1 MKVLKNLLRFKY
13 IIFVLFIIITLLR
26 ANINVKSKY
35 NINDNKFYGVVIDY
49 KINDDY
55 VSFVIK
61 GREKIKCNYYLSDNE
76 VFDIK
81 YGDKVLLDG
90 TLSIPKN
97 NTIPNTFNYK
107 EYLNNNN
114 IYYLLTVDNVI
125 SVERSKN
132 IFYKFK
138 NIIKSRIDN
147 IDKSGYLEA
156 FIMGNKSN
164 IDKNIFNTYKNN
176 GVMHIF
182 SVSGM
187 HISILASV
195 VLYLLNLVNK
205 SENNIFFVIIVLI
218 FYMILTNYQASIVR
232 SVVFF
237 SLLKILKYL
246 KINIDNKDIL
256 LIAISIILIIYPK
269 YLYNIGFL
277 YSSII
282 SFSLIF
288 YSNYFNRKYILNT
301 ILISTV
307 SLLISLPITINTN
320 YFVNLFSILLNVF
333 FVPVISFIIYPLSII
348 IFFIPYFYKVF
359 IILIS
364 ILENISLYF
373 DSIKFLNLYICKMN
387 YFVIFVYYLFLYLF
401 LSKNRKYIILVLLL
415 IIFLKVS
422 IYFDINYYVYYLDV
436 GQGDMSLV
444 KYKDEVIVI
453 DTGPKNF
460 YSDYEIMDNIILFF
474 RSIGVSNIDLL
485 IISHGDNDHIGNA
498 NYLINNFKVKNV
510 SFNSGKYNELE
521 TDLIKLLKYKNINYF
536 KDTFR
541 KYNNKISYSY
551 LNTKEYDNEN
561 DNSSVI
567 YLKIYKYSFLF
578 MGDAGVEKEKDILDL
593 YSLLN
598 VDFLKVGHHGSNTS
612 SSREFIDAV
621 KPRYS
626 IISVGKN
633 NRYGHPKEE
642 VLNNLKK
649 SKIYRTDQDGSII
662 FKIKNNKIKIQTC
675 TP

>member
-1 MKVLKNLLRFKY
+1 M
-13 IIFVLFIIITLLR
+13 
-26 ANINVKSKY
+26 SKY

-55 VSFVIK
+55 VSFLIK

-107 EYLNNNN
+107 KYLNNNN

-187 HISILASV
+187 HISILASI

-333 FVPVISFIIYPLSII
+333 FVPVISFIVYPLSII
-348 IFFIPYFYKVF
+348 IFFIPFFYKVF

-373 DSIKFLNLYICKMN
+373 DNIKFLNLYICKMN
-387 YFVIFVYYLFLYLF
+387 YFVIFIYYLFLYLF

-415 IIFLKVS
+415 IIFLKVN

-436 GQGDMSLV
+436 GQGDMFLV

-510 SFNSGKYNELE
+510 SFNSGKYNGLE

-551 LNTKEYDNEN
+551 LNTEEYDNEN
-561 DNSSVI
+561 DNSSVV

-593 YSLLN
+593 YSLSN

-612 SSREFIDAV
+612 SSREFIDV
-621 KPRYS
+621 VRPRYS

-633 NRYGHPKEE
+633 NRYGHPNKE
-642 VLNNLKK
+642 VLNILED
-649 SKIYRTDQDGSII
+649 SKIYRTDKDGSII
-662 FKIKNNKIKIQTC
+662 FRIKNNKLKIETC
-675 TP
+675 SP

>member
-1 MKVLKNLLRFKY
+1 M
-13 IIFVLFIIITLLR
+13 ITLLR

-35 NINDNKFYGVVIDY
+35 NINDNKFYGVVIDF

-107 EYLNNNN
+107 KYLNNNN

-125 SVERSKN
+125 SVEKSKN

-187 HISILASV
+187 HISILASI

-453 DTGPKNF
+453 DTGPQNF

-498 NYLINNFKVKNV
+498 NNLINNFKVKNV

-536 KDTFR
+536 KDTDK

-561 DNSSVI
+561 DNSSVV

-593 YSLLN
+593 YSLSN

-612 SSREFIDAV
+612 SSREFIDVV

-649 SKIYRTDQDGSII
+649 SKIYRTDRDGSIM
-662 FKIKNNKIKIQTC
+662 FKIKNNKLKIETC
-675 TP
+675 SP

>member
-1 MKVLKNLLRFKY
+1 M
-13 IIFVLFIIITLLR
+13 ITLLR
-26 ANINVKSKY
+26 ANINVKTKY

-536 KDTFR
+536 KDTDK

-551 LNTKEYDNEN
+551 LNTEEYDNEN
-561 DNSSVI
+561 DNSSVV

-593 YSLLN
+593 YSLSN
-598 VDFLKVGHHGSNTS
+598 IDFLKVGHHGSNTS
-612 SSREFIDAV
+612 SSREFIDVV

-633 NRYGHPKEE
+633 NRYGHPKGE

-649 SKIYRTDQDGSII
+649 SKIYRTDKDGSII
-662 FKIKNNKIKIQTC
+662 FRIKNNKIKIQTC

>member
-1 MKVLKNLLRFKY
+1 M
-13 IIFVLFIIITLLR
+13 ITLLR

-35 NINDNKFYGVVIDY
+35 NINDNKFYGVVIDF

-107 EYLNNNN
+107 KYLNNNN

-125 SVERSKN
+125 SVEKSKN

-187 HISILASV
+187 HISILASI

-256 LIAISIILIIYPK
+256 LISISIILIIYPK

-348 IFFIPYFYKVF
+348 VFFIPFFYKVF

-536 KDTFR
+536 KDTDK

-561 DNSSVI
+561 DNSSLV

-578 MGDAGVEKEKDILDL
+578 MGDAGVEKEKYILDL
-593 YSLLN
+593 YSLSN
-598 VDFLKVGHHGSNTS
+598 IDFLKVGHHGSNTS
-612 SSREFIDAV
+612 SSKEFIDVV

-633 NRYGHPKEE
+633 NRYGHPNKE
-642 VLNNLKK
+642 VLNILED
-649 SKIYRTDQDGSII
+649 SKIYRTDRDGSIM
-662 FKIKNNKIKIQTC
+662 FKIKNNKLKIETC
-675 TP
+675 SP

>member
-187 HISILASV
+187 HISILASI

-333 FVPVISFIIYPLSII
+333 FVPVISFIVYPLSII
-348 IFFIPYFYKVF
+348 TFFIPFFYKVF

-541 KYNNKISYSY
+541 KYNNKRSYSY

>member
-1 MKVLKNLLRFKY
+1 M
-13 IIFVLFIIITLLR
+13 ITLLR

-35 NINDNKFYGVVIDY
+35 NINDNKFYGVVIDF

-107 EYLNNNN
+107 KYLNNNN

-125 SVERSKN
+125 SVEKSKN

-187 HISILASV
+187 HISILASI

-256 LIAISIILIIYPK
+256 LISISIILIIYPK

-348 IFFIPYFYKVF
+348 VFFIPFFYKVF

-536 KDTFR
+536 KDTDK

-561 DNSSVI
+561 DNSSVV

-578 MGDAGVEKEKDILDL
+578 MGDAGVEKEKYILDL
-593 YSLLN
+593 YSLSN
-598 VDFLKVGHHGSNTS
+598 IDFLKVGHHGSNTS
-612 SSREFIDAV
+612 SSKEFIDVV

-633 NRYGHPKEE
+633 NRYGHPNKE
-642 VLNNLKK
+642 VLNILED
-649 SKIYRTDQDGSII
+649 SKIYRTDRDGSIM
-662 FKIKNNKIKIQTC
+662 FKIKNNKLKIETC
-675 TP
+675 SP

>member
-1 MKVLKNLLRFKY
+1 M
-13 IIFVLFIIITLLR
+13 
-26 ANINVKSKY
+26 
-35 NINDNKFYGVVIDY
+35 
-49 KINDDY
+49 
-55 VSFVIK
+55 
-61 GREKIKCNYYLSDNE
+61 
-76 VFDIK
+76 
-81 YGDKVLLDG
+81 DG

-107 EYLNNNN
+107 KYLNNNN

-138 NIIKSRIDN
+138 NVIKSRIDN

-536 KDTFR
+536 KDTDK

-551 LNTKEYDNEN
+551 LNTEEYDNEN
-561 DNSSVI
+561 DNSSVV

-593 YSLLN
+593 YSLSN
-598 VDFLKVGHHGSNTS
+598 IDFLKVGHHGSNTS
-612 SSREFIDAV
+612 SSREFIDVV

-633 NRYGHPKEE
+633 NRYGHPKGE

-649 SKIYRTDQDGSII
+649 SKIYRTDKDGSII
-662 FKIKNNKIKIQTC
+662 FRIKNNKIKIQTC

>member
-1 MKVLKNLLRFKY
+1 M
-13 IIFVLFIIITLLR
+13 ITLLR

-35 NINDNKFYGVVIDY
+35 NINDNKFYGVVIDF
-49 KINDDY
+49 KIKDDY

-107 EYLNNNN
+107 KYLNNNN

-125 SVERSKN
+125 SVEKSKN

-187 HISILASV
+187 HISILASI

-301 ILISTV
+301 ILTSTV

-333 FVPVISFIIYPLSII
+333 FVPVISFIVYPLSII

-536 KDTFR
+536 KDTDK

-561 DNSSVI
+561 DNSSVV

-593 YSLLN
+593 YSLSN
-598 VDFLKVGHHGSNTS
+598 IDFLKVGHHGSNTS
-612 SSREFIDAV
+612 SSREFIDVV

-633 NRYGHPKEE
+633 NRYGHPNKE
-642 VLNNLKK
+642 VLNILED
-649 SKIYRTDQDGSII
+649 SKIYRTDRDGSIM
-662 FKIKNNKIKIQTC
+662 FKIKNNKLKIETC
-675 TP
+675 SP

>member
-1 MKVLKNLLRFKY
+1 M
-13 IIFVLFIIITLLR
+13 ITLLR
-26 ANINVKSKY
+26 ANINVKTKY

-61 GREKIKCNYYLSDNE
+61 GREKIKCNYYLNNNE
-76 VFDIK
+76 VIDIK

-107 EYLNNNN
+107 KYLNNNN

-138 NIIKSRIDN
+138 NVIKSRIDN

-536 KDTFR
+536 KDTDK

-551 LNTKEYDNEN
+551 LNTEEYDNEN
-561 DNSSVI
+561 DNSSVV

-593 YSLLN
+593 YSLSN
-598 VDFLKVGHHGSNTS
+598 IDFLKVGHHGSNTS
-612 SSREFIDAV
+612 SSREFIDVV

-633 NRYGHPKEE
+633 NRYGHPKGE

-649 SKIYRTDQDGSII
+649 SKIYRTDKDGSII
-662 FKIKNNKIKIQTC
+662 FRIKNNKIKIQTC

>member
-1 MKVLKNLLRFKY
+1 ML
-13 IIFVLFIIITLLR
+13 IIL
-26 ANINVKSKY
+26 
-35 NINDNKFYGVVIDY
+35 
-49 KINDDY
+49 
-55 VSFVIK
+55 
-61 GREKIKCNYYLSDNE
+61 
-76 VFDIK
+76 
-81 YGDKVLLDG
+81 
-90 TLSIPKN
+90 
-97 NTIPNTFNYK
+97 
-107 EYLNNNN
+107 
-114 IYYLLTVDNVI
+114 
-125 SVERSKN
+125 
-132 IFYKFK
+132 
-138 NIIKSRIDN
+138 
-147 IDKSGYLEA
+147 
-156 FIMGNKSN
+156 
-164 IDKNIFNTYKNN
+164 
-176 GVMHIF
+176 HI
-182 SVSGM
+182 
-187 HISILASV
+187 
-195 VLYLLNLVNK
+195 
-205 SENNIFFVIIVLI
+205 
-218 FYMILTNYQASIVR
+218 
-232 SVVFF
+232 
-237 SLLKILKYL
+237 

-348 IFFIPYFYKVF
+348 VFFIPFFYKVF

-536 KDTFR
+536 KDTDK
-541 KYNNKISYSY
+541 KYNNNISYSY

-561 DNSSVI
+561 DNSSVV

-593 YSLLN
+593 YSLSN
-598 VDFLKVGHHGSNTS
+598 IDFLKVGHHGSNTS
-612 SSREFIDAV
+612 SSREFIDVV

-649 SKIYRTDQDGSII
+649 SKIYRTDRDGSIM
-662 FKIKNNKIKIQTC
+662 FKIKNNKLKIETC
-675 TP
+675 SP

>member
-187 HISILASV
+187 HISILASI

-246 KINIDNKDIL
+246 KNNIDNKDIL

-333 FVPVISFIIYPLSII
+333 FVPVISFIVYPLSII
-348 IFFIPYFYKVF
+348 TFFIPFFYKVF

-541 KYNNKISYSY
+541 KYNNKRSYSY

>member
-1 MKVLKNLLRFKY
+1 M
-13 IIFVLFIIITLLR
+13 ITLLR

-35 NINDNKFYGVVIDY
+35 NINDNKFYGVVIDF

-107 EYLNNNN
+107 KYLNNNN

-125 SVERSKN
+125 SVEKSKN

-138 NIIKSRIDN
+138 NITKSRIDN

-187 HISILASV
+187 HISILASI

-333 FVPVISFIIYPLSII
+333 FVPVISFIVYPLSII
-348 IFFIPYFYKVF
+348 VFFIPFFYKVF

-474 RSIGVSNIDLL
+474 RCIGVSNIDLL

-536 KDTFR
+536 KDTDK

-561 DNSSVI
+561 DNSSVV

-593 YSLLN
+593 YSLSN

-612 SSREFIDAV
+612 SSREFIDVV

-633 NRYGHPKEE
+633 NRYGHPNKE
-642 VLNNLKK
+642 VLNILED
-649 SKIYRTDQDGSII
+649 SKIYRTDRDGSIM
-662 FKIKNNKIKIQTC
+662 FKIKNNKLKIETC
-675 TP
+675 SP

>member
-1 MKVLKNLLRFKY
+1 M
-13 IIFVLFIIITLLR
+13 ITLLR

-35 NINDNKFYGVVIDY
+35 NINDNKFYGVVIDF

-107 EYLNNNN
+107 KYLNNNN

-125 SVERSKN
+125 SVEKSKN

-187 HISILASV
+187 HISILASI

-333 FVPVISFIIYPLSII
+333 FVPVISFIVYPLSII

-498 NYLINNFKVKNV
+498 NNLINNFKVKNV

-536 KDTFR
+536 KDTDK

-561 DNSSVI
+561 DNSSVV

-593 YSLLN
+593 YSLSN

-612 SSREFIDAV
+612 SSRKFIDVV

-649 SKIYRTDQDGSII
+649 SKIYRTDRDGSIM
-662 FKIKNNKIKIQTC
+662 FKIKNNKLKIETC
-675 TP
+675 SP

>member
-1 MKVLKNLLRFKY
+1 M
-13 IIFVLFIIITLLR
+13 ITLLR

-35 NINDNKFYGVVIDY
+35 NINDNKFYGVVIDF

-107 EYLNNNN
+107 KYLNNNN

-125 SVERSKN
+125 SVEKSKN

-187 HISILASV
+187 HISILASI

-348 IFFIPYFYKVF
+348 VFFIPFFYKVF

-536 KDTFR
+536 KDTDK

-561 DNSSVI
+561 DNSSVV

-578 MGDAGVEKEKDILDL
+578 MGDAGVEKEKYILDL
-593 YSLLN
+593 YSLSN
-598 VDFLKVGHHGSNTS
+598 IDFLKVGHHGSNTS
-612 SSREFIDAV
+612 SSKEFIDVV

-626 IISVGKN
+626 IISVSKN

-649 SKIYRTDQDGSII
+649 SKIYRTDRDGSIM
-662 FKIKNNKIKIQTC
+662 FKIKNNKLKIETC
-675 TP
+675 SP

>member
-1 MKVLKNLLRFKY
+1 M
-13 IIFVLFIIITLLR
+13 ITLLR

-35 NINDNKFYGVVIDY
+35 NINDNKFYGVVIDF

-107 EYLNNNN
+107 KYLNNNN

-125 SVERSKN
+125 SVEKSKN

-138 NIIKSRIDN
+138 NITKSRIDN

-187 HISILASV
+187 HISILASI

-333 FVPVISFIIYPLSII
+333 FVPVISFIVYPLSII
-348 IFFIPYFYKVF
+348 VFFITFFYKVF

-536 KDTFR
+536 KDTDK

-561 DNSSVI
+561 DNSSVV

-593 YSLLN
+593 YSLSN

-612 SSREFIDAV
+612 SSREFIDVV
-621 KPRYS
+621 KPR
-626 IISVGKN
+626 
-633 NRYGHPKEE
+633 
-642 VLNNLKK
+642 
-649 SKIYRTDQDGSII
+649 
-662 FKIKNNKIKIQTC
+662 
-675 TP
+675 

>member
-1 MKVLKNLLRFKY
+1 M
-13 IIFVLFIIITLLR
+13 
-26 ANINVKSKY
+26 
-35 NINDNKFYGVVIDY
+35 
-49 KINDDY
+49 
-55 VSFVIK
+55 
-61 GREKIKCNYYLSDNE
+61 
-76 VFDIK
+76 
-81 YGDKVLLDG
+81 
-90 TLSIPKN
+90 
-97 NTIPNTFNYK
+97 
-107 EYLNNNN
+107 
-114 IYYLLTVDNVI
+114 LTVDNVI
-125 SVERSKN
+125 SVEKSKN

-187 HISILASV
+187 HISILASI

-333 FVPVISFIIYPLSII
+333 FVPVISFIVYPLSII
-348 IFFIPYFYKVF
+348 VFFIPFFYKVF

-498 NYLINNFKVKNV
+498 NNLINNFKVKNV

-536 KDTFR
+536 KDTDK

-561 DNSSVI
+561 DNSSVV

-593 YSLLN
+593 YSLSN

-612 SSREFIDAV
+612 SSRKFIDVV

-649 SKIYRTDQDGSII
+649 SKIYRTDRDGSIM
-662 FKIKNNKIKIQTC
+662 FKIKNNKLKIETC
-675 TP
+675 SP

>member
-1 MKVLKNLLRFKY
+1 MM
-13 IIFVLFIIITLLR
+13 ITLLR
-26 ANINVKSKY
+26 ANTNAKSKY

-61 GREKIKCNYYLSDNE
+61 GREKIKCNYYLNDNE
-76 VFDIK
+76 VIDIK

-107 EYLNNNN
+107 KYLNNNN

-125 SVERSKN
+125 SIERSKN

-138 NIIKSRIDN
+138 NIVKSRIDS

-164 IDKNIFNTYKNN
+164 IDKNIFKTYKNN

-187 HISILASV
+187 HISILASI

-237 SLLKILKYL
+237 SLLKILRYL
-246 KINIDNKDIL
+246 KINVDNKDIL
-256 LIAISIILIIYPK
+256 LIAISIILIINPK

-288 YSNYFNRKYILNT
+288 YSNYFNKKYILNT

-307 SLLISLPITINTN
+307 SLLISLPITINSN

-333 FVPVISFIIYPLSII
+333 FVPVISFIVYPLSII
-348 IFFIPYFYKVF
+348 TFFIPFFYKIF
-359 IILIS
+359 IILIN

-387 YFVIFVYYLFLYLF
+387 CFVIFVYYLFLYLF
-401 LSKNRKYIILVLLL
+401 LSKNRKYIILVILL
-415 IIFLKVS
+415 ITFLKVS
-422 IYFDINYYVYYLDV
+422 IYFDLNYYVYYLDV
-436 GQGDMSLV
+436 GQGDMSLI

-498 NYLINNFKVKNV
+498 NYLINNFKVRNV
-510 SFNSGKYNELE
+510 SFNSGNYNELE

-536 KDTFR
+536 KDTDK

-561 DNSSVI
+561 DNSSVV

-593 YSLLN
+593 YSLSN

-612 SSREFIDAV
+612 SSRKFIDVV

-649 SKIYRTDQDGSII
+649 SKIYRTDKDGSII

-675 TP
+675 IP

>member
-1 MKVLKNLLRFKY
+1 M
-13 IIFVLFIIITLLR
+13 
-26 ANINVKSKY
+26 SKY
-35 NINDNKFYGVVIDY
+35 NINN
-49 KINDDY
+49 KINNFSNY
-55 VSFVIK
+55 ISEYKQEIS
-61 GREKIKCNYYLSDNE
+61 NYYLSDNE

-107 EYLNNNN
+107 KYLNNNN

-187 HISILASV
+187 HISILASI

-333 FVPVISFIIYPLSII
+333 FVPVISFIVYPLSII
-348 IFFIPYFYKVF
+348 IFFIPFFYKVF

-373 DSIKFLNLYICKMN
+373 DNIKFLNLYICKMN
-387 YFVIFVYYLFLYLF
+387 YFVIFIYYLFLYLF

-415 IIFLKVS
+415 IIFLKVN

-436 GQGDMSLV
+436 GQGDMFLV

-510 SFNSGKYNELE
+510 SFNSGKYNGLE

-551 LNTKEYDNEN
+551 LNTEEYDNEN
-561 DNSSVI
+561 DNSSVV

-593 YSLLN
+593 YSLSN

-612 SSREFIDAV
+612 SSREFIDV
-621 KPRYS
+621 VRPRYS

-633 NRYGHPKEE
+633 NRYGHPNKE
-642 VLNNLKK
+642 VLNILED
-649 SKIYRTDQDGSII
+649 SKIYRTDKDGSII
-662 FKIKNNKIKIQTC
+662 FRIKNNKLKIETC
-675 TP
+675 SP

>member
-1 MKVLKNLLRFKY
+1 M
-13 IIFVLFIIITLLR
+13 ITLLR

-61 GREKIKCNYYLSDNE
+61 GREKIKCNYYLNNNE
-76 VFDIK
+76 VIDIK

-107 EYLNNNN
+107 KYLNNNN

-256 LIAISIILIIYPK
+256 LIAISIILIINPK

-288 YSNYFNRKYILNT
+288 YSNYFNKKYILNT

-401 LSKNRKYIILVLLL
+401 LSKNRNYIILVLLL

-521 TDLIKLLKYKNINYF
+521 TALIKLLKYKNINYF
-536 KDTFR
+536 KDTDK

-551 LNTKEYDNEN
+551 LNTEEYDNEN
-561 DNSSVI
+561 DNSSVV

-593 YSLLN
+593 YSLSN
-598 VDFLKVGHHGSNTS
+598 IDFLKVGHHGSNTS
-612 SSREFIDAV
+612 SSREFIDVV

-633 NRYGHPKEE
+633 NRYGHPKGE

-649 SKIYRTDQDGSII
+649 SKIYRTDKDGSII
-662 FKIKNNKIKIQTC
+662 FRIKNNKIKIQTC

>member
-61 GREKIKCNYYLSDNE
+61 GKEKIKCNYYLSDNE

-114 IYYLLTVDNVI
+114 IYYLLIVDNVI

-156 FIMGNKSN
+156 FIMSNKSN

-187 HISILASV
+187 HISILASI
-195 VLYLLNLVNK
+195 VLYLLNLVNR

-256 LIAISIILIIYPK
+256 LITISIILIIYPK

-307 SLLISLPITINTN
+307 SLLISLPITINNN

-333 FVPVISFIIYPLSII
+333 FVPVISFIVYPLSII
-348 IFFIPYFYKVF
+348 TFFIPYFYKVF

-387 YFVIFVYYLFLYLF
+387 YFVIFIYYLFLYLF

-521 TDLIKLLKYKNINYF
+521 TDLIKLLKYKNIDYF

-561 DNSSVI
+561 DNSSVV

-612 SSREFIDAV
+612 SSREFIDVV

-649 SKIYRTDQDGSII
+649 SKIYRTDKDGSII
-662 FKIKNNKIKIQTC
+662 FRIKNNKIKIETC
-675 TP
+675 SP

>member
-1 MKVLKNLLRFKY
+1 MRVLKNLLRFKY
-13 IIFVLFIIITLLR
+13 IIFVLFIMITLLR
-26 ANINVKSKY
+26 ANINVKTKY

-61 GREKIKCNYYLSDNE
+61 GREKIKCNYYLNNNE
-76 VFDIK
+76 VIDIK

-107 EYLNNNN
+107 KYLNNNN

-138 NIIKSRIDN
+138 NVIKSRIDN

-536 KDTFR
+536 KDTDK

-551 LNTKEYDNEN
+551 LNTEEYDNEN
-561 DNSSVI
+561 DNSSVV

-593 YSLLN
+593 YSLSN
-598 VDFLKVGHHGSNTS
+598 IDFLKVGHHGSNTS
-612 SSREFIDAV
+612 SSREFIDVV

-633 NRYGHPKEE
+633 NRFGHPKGE

-649 SKIYRTDQDGSII
+649 SKIYRTDKDGSII
-662 FKIKNNKIKIQTC
+662 FRIKNNKIKIQTC

>member
-1 MKVLKNLLRFKY
+1 
-13 IIFVLFIIITLLR
+13 
-26 ANINVKSKY
+26 
-35 NINDNKFYGVVIDY
+35 
-49 KINDDY
+49 
-55 VSFVIK
+55 
-61 GREKIKCNYYLSDNE
+61 
-76 VFDIK
+76 
-81 YGDKVLLDG
+81 
-90 TLSIPKN
+90 
-97 NTIPNTFNYK
+97 
-107 EYLNNNN
+107 
-114 IYYLLTVDNVI
+114 
-125 SVERSKN
+125 
-132 IFYKFK
+132 
-138 NIIKSRIDN
+138 
-147 IDKSGYLEA
+147 
-156 FIMGNKSN
+156 
-164 IDKNIFNTYKNN
+164 
-176 GVMHIF
+176 
-182 SVSGM
+182 
-187 HISILASV
+187 
-195 VLYLLNLVNK
+195 
-205 SENNIFFVIIVLI
+205 
-218 FYMILTNYQASIVR
+218 
-232 SVVFF
+232 
-237 SLLKILKYL
+237 
-246 KINIDNKDIL
+246 
-256 LIAISIILIIYPK
+256 
-269 YLYNIGFL
+269 
-277 YSSII
+277 
-282 SFSLIF
+282 
-288 YSNYFNRKYILNT
+288 
-301 ILISTV
+301 
-307 SLLISLPITINTN
+307 
-320 YFVNLFSILLNVF
+320 
-333 FVPVISFIIYPLSII
+333 
-348 IFFIPYFYKVF
+348 
-359 IILIS
+359 
-364 ILENISLYF
+364 
-373 DSIKFLNLYICKMN
+373 MN
-387 YFVIFVYYLFLYLF
+387 YFVIFIYYLFLYLF

-521 TDLIKLLKYKNINYF
+521 TDLIKLLKYKNIDYF

-561 DNSSVI
+561 DNSSVV

-612 SSREFIDAV
+612 SSREFIDVV

-649 SKIYRTDQDGSII
+649 SKIYRTDKDGSII
-662 FKIKNNKIKIQTC
+662 FRIKNNKIKIETC
-675 TP
+675 SP

>member
-1 MKVLKNLLRFKY
+1 M
-13 IIFVLFIIITLLR
+13 ITLLR

-35 NINDNKFYGVVIDY
+35 NINDNKFYGVVIDF

-107 EYLNNNN
+107 KYLNNNN

-125 SVERSKN
+125 SVEKSKN

-138 NIIKSRIDN
+138 NITKSRIDN

-187 HISILASV
+187 HISILASI

-333 FVPVISFIIYPLSII
+333 FVPVISFIVYPLSII
-348 IFFIPYFYKVF
+348 VFFIPFFYKVF

-536 KDTFR
+536 KDTDK

-561 DNSSVI
+561 DNSSVV

-578 MGDAGVEKEKDILDL
+578 MGDAGVEKEKYILDL
-593 YSLLN
+593 YSLSN
-598 VDFLKVGHHGSNTS
+598 IDFLKVGHHGSNTS
-612 SSREFIDAV
+612 SSKEFIDVV

-633 NRYGHPKEE
+633 NRYGHPNKE
-642 VLNNLKK
+642 VLNILED
-649 SKIYRTDQDGSII
+649 SKIYRTDRDGSIM
-662 FKIKNNKIKIQTC
+662 FKIKNNKLKIETC
-675 TP
+675 SP

>member
-1 MKVLKNLLRFKY
+1 M
-13 IIFVLFIIITLLR
+13 ITLLR

-35 NINDNKFYGVVIDY
+35 NINDNKFYGVVIDF

-107 EYLNNNN
+107 KYLNNNN

-125 SVERSKN
+125 SVEKSKN

-187 HISILASV
+187 HISILASI

-348 IFFIPYFYKVF
+348 VFFIPFFYKVF

-498 NYLINNFKVKNV
+498 NNLINNFKVKNV

-536 KDTFR
+536 KDTDK

-561 DNSSVI
+561 DNSSVV

-593 YSLLN
+593 YSLSN
-598 VDFLKVGHHGSNTS
+598 IDFLKVGHHGSNTS
-612 SSREFIDAV
+612 SSKEFIDVV

-626 IISVGKN
+626 IISVSKN

-649 SKIYRTDQDGSII
+649 SKIYRTDRDGSIM
-662 FKIKNNKIKIQTC
+662 FKIKNNKLKIETC
-675 TP
+675 SP

>member
-1 MKVLKNLLRFKY
+1 M
-13 IIFVLFIIITLLR
+13 ITLLR

-61 GREKIKCNYYLSDNE
+61 GREKIKCNYYLNNNE
-76 VFDIK
+76 VIDIK

-107 EYLNNNN
+107 KYLNNNN

-256 LIAISIILIIYPK
+256 LIAISIILIINPK

-348 IFFIPYFYKVF
+348 IFFIPFFYKVF

-536 KDTFR
+536 KDTDK

-551 LNTKEYDNEN
+551 LNTEEYDNEN
-561 DNSSVI
+561 DNSSVV

-593 YSLLN
+593 YSLSN
-598 VDFLKVGHHGSNTS
+598 IDFLKVGHHGSNTS
-612 SSREFIDAV
+612 SSKEFIDVV

-633 NRYGHPKEE
+633 NRYGHPKGE

-649 SKIYRTDQDGSII
+649 SKIYRTDKDGSII
-662 FKIKNNKIKIQTC
+662 FRIKNNKIKIQTC

>member
-1 MKVLKNLLRFKY
+1 M
-13 IIFVLFIIITLLR
+13 ITLLR
-26 ANINVKSKY
+26 ANINVMNKY

-107 EYLNNNN
+107 KYLNNNN
-114 IYYLLTVDNVI
+114 IYYLLTVDNII

-138 NIIKSRIDN
+138 NVIKSRIDN

-187 HISILASV
+187 HISILASI

-288 YSNYFNRKYILNT
+288 YSNYFNKKYILNT
-301 ILISTV
+301 ILVSTV
-307 SLLISLPITINTN
+307 SLLISLPININTN

-333 FVPVISFIIYPLSII
+333 FVPVISFIVYPLSII
-348 IFFIPYFYKVF
+348 TFFIPFFYKVF
-359 IILIS
+359 IMLIS

-387 YFVIFVYYLFLYLF
+387 YFVIFVYYLFLYLS

-415 IIFLKVS
+415 IFFLKVS

-460 YSDYEIMDNIILFF
+460 YSDYEITDNIILFF
-474 RSIGVSNIDLL
+474 RSIGISNIDLL

-498 NYLINNFKVKNV
+498 NYLIKNFKVRNV
-510 SFNSGKYNELE
+510 SFNSGKYNGLE
-521 TDLIKLLKYKNINYF
+521 TDLIKLLKYKNIDYF
-536 KDTFR
+536 KDTFK

-561 DNSSVI
+561 DNSSVV

-578 MGDAGVEKEKDILDL
+578 MGDAGVKKEKDILDL
-593 YSLLN
+593 YSLSN

-612 SSREFIDAV
+612 SSREFIDVV

-649 SKIYRTDQDGSII
+649 SKIYRTDQNGSII
-662 FKIKNNKIKIQTC
+662 FKIKNNKMEIQTC
-675 TP
+675 AP

>member
-61 GREKIKCNYYLSDNE
+61 GKEKIKCNYYLSDNE

-114 IYYLLTVDNVI
+114 IYYLLIVDNFI

-187 HISILASV
+187 HISILASI
-195 VLYLLNLVNK
+195 VLYLLNLVNR

-256 LIAISIILIIYPK
+256 LIAISIILIINPK

-307 SLLISLPITINTN
+307 SLLISLPITINNN

-333 FVPVISFIIYPLSII
+333 FVPVISFIVYPLSII
-348 IFFIPYFYKVF
+348 TFFIPYFYKVF

-387 YFVIFVYYLFLYLF
+387 YFVIFIYYLFLYLF

-521 TDLIKLLKYKNINYF
+521 TDLIKLLKYKNIDYF

-551 LNTKEYDNEN
+551 LNTKKYDNEN
-561 DNSSVI
+561 DNSSVV

-593 YSLLN
+593 YSLSN

-612 SSREFIDAV
+612 SSREFIDVV

-649 SKIYRTDQDGSII
+649 SKIYRTDKDGSII
-662 FKIKNNKIKIQTC
+662 FRIKNNKIKIETC
-675 TP
+675 SP

>member
-1 MKVLKNLLRFKY
+1 M
-13 IIFVLFIIITLLR
+13 ITLLR
-26 ANINVKSKY
+26 ANTNVKSKY
-35 NINDNKFYGVVIDY
+35 NINDNKFSGVVIDY

-61 GREKIKCNYYLSDNE
+61 GREKIKCNYYLSDDE
-76 VFDIK
+76 VIDIK
-81 YGDKVLLDG
+81 YGDKVLLNG

-107 EYLNNNN
+107 KYLNNNN

-125 SVERSKN
+125 SIERSKN

-138 NIIKSRIDN
+138 NIVKSRIDK

-187 HISILASV
+187 HISILASI

-237 SLLKILKYL
+237 SLLKILRYL

-256 LIAISIILIIYPK
+256 LIAISIILIINPK

-288 YSNYFNRKYILNT
+288 YSNYFNKKYILNT

-307 SLLISLPITINTN
+307 SLLISLPITINNN

-333 FVPVISFIIYPLSII
+333 FVPVISFIVYPLSII
-348 IFFIPYFYKVF
+348 TFFIPFFYKVF
-359 IILIS
+359 IILIN

-387 YFVIFVYYLFLYLF
+387 YFVIFVYYVFLYLF

-422 IYFDINYYVYYLDV
+422 IYFDLNYYVYYLDV
-436 GQGDMSLV
+436 GQGDMSLI
-444 KYKDEVIVI
+444 KYKDDVIVI

-485 IISHGDNDHIGNA
+485 IITHGDNDHIGNA
-498 NYLINNFKVKNV
+498 NYLIKNFKVRNV
-510 SFNSGKYNELE
+510 SFNSGNYNELE

-536 KDTFR
+536 KDTFK

-561 DNSSVI
+561 DNSSVV

-593 YSLLN
+593 YSLSN

-612 SSREFIDAV
+612 SSNEFIDAV

-649 SKIYRTDQDGSII
+649 SKIYRTDKDGSII
-662 FKIKNNKIKIQTC
+662 FRIKNNKIKIETC
-675 TP
+675 SP

>member
-1 MKVLKNLLRFKY
+1 M
-13 IIFVLFIIITLLR
+13 ITLLR

-61 GREKIKCNYYLSDNE
+61 GREKIKCNYYLNNNE
-76 VFDIK
+76 VIDIK

-90 TLSIPKN
+90 ILSIPKN

-107 EYLNNNN
+107 KYLNNNN

-182 SVSGM
+182 SISGM

-256 LIAISIILIIYPK
+256 LIAISIILIINPK

-288 YSNYFNRKYILNT
+288 YSNYFNRKFILNT

-307 SLLISLPITINTN
+307 SLLISLPITINNN

-348 IFFIPYFYKVF
+348 IFFIPFFYKVF

-521 TDLIKLLKYKNINYF
+521 TALIKLLKYKNINYF
-536 KDTFR
+536 KDTDK

-551 LNTKEYDNEN
+551 LNTEEYNNEN
-561 DNSSVI
+561 DNSSVV

-593 YSLLN
+593 YSLSN
-598 VDFLKVGHHGSNTS
+598 IDFLKVGHHGSNTS
-612 SSREFIDAV
+612 SSREFIDVV

-633 NRYGHPKEE
+633 NRYGHPKGE

-649 SKIYRTDQDGSII
+649 SKIYRTDKDGSII
-662 FKIKNNKIKIQTC
+662 FRIKNNKIKIQTC

>member
-76 VFDIK
+76 VIDIK

-107 EYLNNNN
+107 KYLNNNN

-187 HISILASV
+187 HISILASI
-195 VLYLLNLVNK
+195 VLYLLNLVNR

-333 FVPVISFIIYPLSII
+333 FVPVISFIVYPLSII
-348 IFFIPYFYKVF
+348 IFFIPFFYKVF

-387 YFVIFVYYLFLYLF
+387 YFVIFIYYLFLYLF

-612 SSREFIDAV
+612 SSREFIDVV

-649 SKIYRTDQDGSII
+649 SKIYRTDKDGSII
-662 FKIKNNKIKIQTC
+662 FRIKNNKIKIETC
-675 TP
+675 SP

>member
-1 MKVLKNLLRFKY
+1 M
-13 IIFVLFIIITLLR
+13 ITLLR
-26 ANINVKSKY
+26 ANINVKTKY

-61 GREKIKCNYYLSDNE
+61 GREKIKCNYYLNNNE
-76 VFDIK
+76 VIDIK
-81 YGDKVLLDG
+81 YGDKVLLYG

-107 EYLNNNN
+107 KYLNNNN

-138 NIIKSRIDN
+138 NVIKSRIDN

-288 YSNYFNRKYILNT
+288 YSNYFNKKYILNT

-333 FVPVISFIIYPLSII
+333 FVPVISFIVYPLSII

-401 LSKNRKYIILVLLL
+401 LSKNRNYIILVLLL

-521 TDLIKLLKYKNINYF
+521 TALIKLLKYKNINYF
-536 KDTFR
+536 KDTDK

-551 LNTKEYDNEN
+551 LNTEEYDNEN
-561 DNSSVI
+561 DNSSVV

-593 YSLLN
+593 YSLSN
-598 VDFLKVGHHGSNTS
+598 IDFLKVGHHGSNTS
-612 SSREFIDAV
+612 SSREFIDVV

-633 NRYGHPKEE
+633 NRYGHPKGE

-649 SKIYRTDQDGSII
+649 SKIYRTDKDGSII
-662 FKIKNNKIKIQTC
+662 FRIKNNKIKIQTC

>member
-1 MKVLKNLLRFKY
+1 M
-13 IIFVLFIIITLLR
+13 ITLLR

-35 NINDNKFYGVVIDY
+35 NINDNKFYGVVIDF

-97 NTIPNTFNYK
+97 NTIPNIFNYK
-107 EYLNNNN
+107 KYLNNNN

-125 SVERSKN
+125 SVEKSKN

-187 HISILASV
+187 HISILASI

-333 FVPVISFIIYPLSII
+333 FVPVISFIVYPLSII
-348 IFFIPYFYKVF
+348 VFFIPFFYKVF

-536 KDTFR
+536 KDTDK

-561 DNSSVI
+561 DNSSVV

-578 MGDAGVEKEKDILDL
+578 MGDAGVEKEKYILDL
-593 YSLLN
+593 YSLSN
-598 VDFLKVGHHGSNTS
+598 IDFLKVGHHGSNTS
-612 SSREFIDAV
+612 SSKEFIDVV

-649 SKIYRTDQDGSII
+649 SKIYRTDRDGSIM
-662 FKIKNNKIKIQTC
+662 FKIKNNKLKIETC
-675 TP
+675 SP

>member
-1 MKVLKNLLRFKY
+1 M
-13 IIFVLFIIITLLR
+13 ITLLR

-61 GREKIKCNYYLSDNE
+61 GREKIKCNYYLNNNE
-76 VFDIK
+76 VIDIK

-107 EYLNNNN
+107 KYLNNNN

-333 FVPVISFIIYPLSII
+333 FVPVISFIVYPLSII

-401 LSKNRKYIILVLLL
+401 LSKNRNYIILVLLL

-536 KDTFR
+536 KDTDK

-551 LNTKEYDNEN
+551 LNTEEYDNEN
-561 DNSSVI
+561 DNSSVV

-593 YSLLN
+593 YSLSN
-598 VDFLKVGHHGSNTS
+598 IDFLKVGHHGSNTS
-612 SSREFIDAV
+612 SSKEFIDVV

-633 NRYGHPKEE
+633 NRYGHPKGE

-649 SKIYRTDQDGSII
+649 SKIYRTDKDGSII
-662 FKIKNNKIKIQTC
+662 FRIKNNKIKIQTC